1 MTSNHREASSTFTT
15 QTLHRNIHSLW
26 LSRTLWNDFNDL
38 LTYFGTMSIVIN
50 RKKKKEN
57 NEEALERVM
66 HTSCA
71 LSFHWTSGRI
81 KPAERALFFFFR
93 ESLWETIN
101 KNFFLA
107 PRSSMIRSKK
117 TSTWPV
123 KSRQLFSYF
132 FINWNKKLLDYKL
145 ELLYEISFQFVF
157 KQAKHMHLKWHS
169 RSGVTV
175 VKRWEWYWTRTT
187 VTTW

>member
-1 MTSNHREASSTFTT
+1 
-15 QTLHRNIHSLW
+15 
-26 LSRTLWNDFNDL
+26 
-38 LTYFGTMSIVIN
+38 MSIVIN

-93 ESLWETIN
+93 ESLWKTIS

-169 RSGVTV
+169 GSGVTV

>member
-1 MTSNHREASSTFTT
+1 
-15 QTLHRNIHSLW
+15 
-26 LSRTLWNDFNDL
+26 
-38 LTYFGTMSIVIN
+38 MSIVIN
-50 RKKKKEN
+50 RKKKRKQWGSVGACYAHFMRSEFSLN
-57 NEEALERVM
+57 IWQNKARRTCL
-66 HTSCA
+66 
-71 LSFHWTSGRI
+71 I
-81 KPAERALFFFFR
+81 FFFFR

-175 VKRWEWYWTRTT
+175 VKRWEWYWTSTT